1 MRQILSISTKEVRDG
16 LRNRW
21 VVATTLLLVIFALVL
36 GMLGSAPT
44 GTVKVDPLTVTL
56 VSLSSL
62 SIFLIPLIA
71 LLLSYDA
78 IVGEVERGTM
88 SLLLSYPI
96 ARWQVLAGKF
106 VGHLIILAIATVV
119 GYGIAGV
126 VLHFLYGGSGAAA
139 WGDFAKMIG
148 LSVFLGASFLSIG
161 YLLSTLVRERA
172 TAAGLALFVW
182 LFMVVIFDMALIG
195 VLVADTKQV
204 ITADM
209 LNTILLFNP
218 ADIYRLL
225 NLVGSENISLFAGMA
240 GLSDQMNLQASVLYA
255 ALALWVFIPFVIAVI
270 VFNRKQL

>member
-1 MRQILSISTKEVRDG
+1 MRQILSISIKEIHDG

-21 VVATTLLLVIFALVL
+21 VLATTLLLVIFALVL

-126 VLHFLYGGSGAAA
+126 VLHFLYGGSSAAA

-182 LFMVVIFDMALIG
+182 LFMVVIFDMALIC

-270 VFNRKQL
+270 VFDRKQL

>member
-1 MRQILSISTKEVRDG
+1 MRQILSISIKEIHDG

-21 VVATTLLLVIFALVL
+21 VLATTLLLVIFALVL
-36 GMLGSAPT
+36 GMMGTAPT

-88 SLLLSYPI
+88 SLLLSYPV

-106 VGHLIILAIATVV
+106 IGHVVILAIATVV
-119 GYGIAGV
+119 GYGLAGV
-126 VLHFLYGGSGAAA
+126 VLHFIHGGSSTAA
-139 WGDFAKMIG
+139 WFDFTRMIG
-148 LSVFLGASFLSIG
+148 LSIFLGASFLSMG

-209 LNTILLFNP
+209 LNHILLFNP

-225 NLVGSENISLFAGMA
+225 NLVDSENISLYAGMA
-240 GLSDQMNLQASVLYA
+240 GLSDQMSLQVSVLYT
-255 ALALWVFIPFVIAVI
+255 ALSLWVAVPFVLAVV

>member
-1 MRQILSISTKEVRDG
+1 MRQILSISIKEVRDG

-21 VVATTLLLVIFALVL
+21 VLATTLLLVVFALVL
-36 GMLGSAPT
+36 GMMGTAPT

-78 IVGEVERGTM
+78 IVGEIERGTM

-106 VGHLIILAIATVV
+106 IGHVVILAIATVV
-119 GYGIAGV
+119 GYGVAGI
-126 VLHFLYGGSGAAA
+126 VLHFLYGGSSTAA
-139 WGDFAKMIG
+139 WFDFAKMIG

-195 VLVADTKQV
+195 MLVADSKQL
-204 ITADM
+204 ITADT
-209 LNTILLFNP
+209 LNMILLFNP

-225 NLVGSENISLFAGMA
+225 NLVNSENISLFAGMA
-240 GLSDQMNLQASVLYA
+240 GLSDQMSLQASVLYG
-255 ALALWVFIPFVIAVI
+255 ALCLWVAVPFALAVI

>member
-21 VVATTLLLVIFALVL
+21 VVATTLLLVVFALVL

-106 VGHLIILAIATVV
+106 LGHLIILAISTVV
-119 GYGIAGV
+119 GYGVAGV
-126 VLHFLYGGSGAAA
+126 VLHFLYGGSSVAA
-139 WGDFAKMIG
+139 WVDFAKMIG

-195 VLVADTKQV
+195 ILVADSKQA

-240 GLSDQMNLQASVLYA
+240 GLSDQMNLQVSILYS
-255 ALALWVFIPFVIAVI
+255 ALTLWVIVPFVVAVMM
-270 VFNRKQL
+270 FNRKQL

>member
-1 MRQILSISTKEVRDG
+1 MRQILSISLKEIRDG

-21 VVATTLLLVIFALVL
+21 VLATTLLLVIFALVL
-36 GMLGSAPT
+36 GLLGTAPT

-88 SLLLSYPI
+88 SLLLSYPV
-96 ARWQVLAGKF
+96 ARWHVLAGKF
-106 VGHLIILAIATVV
+106 IGHLIILAIATTV
-119 GYGIAGV
+119 GYGIAGL
-126 VLHFLYGGSGAAA
+126 VLHFIYGSSAAA
-139 WGDFAKMIG
+139 WVDFSKMIA
-148 LSVFLGASFLSIG
+148 LSIFLGASFLALG
-161 YLLSTLVRERA
+161 YLLSTFVKERA

-195 VLVADTKQV
+195 ILVADTQQT
-204 ITADM
+204 ITADT
-209 LNTILLFNP
+209 LNYILLFNP

-225 NLVGSENISLFAGMA
+225 NLVDSENISLYAGMA
-240 GLSDQMNLQASVLYA
+240 GLSDQINLRPSVLYG
-255 ALALWVFIPFVIAVI
+255 ALSLWVILPFMLAVM

>member
-1 MRQILSISTKEVRDG
+1 MRQILSISIKEIHDG

-21 VVATTLLLVIFALVL
+21 VLATTLLLVIFALVL
-36 GMLGSAPT
+36 GMMGTAPT

-88 SLLLSYPI
+88 SLLLSYPV

-106 VGHLIILAIATVV
+106 IGHVVILAIATVV
-119 GYGIAGV
+119 GYGLAGV
-126 VLHFLYGGSGAAA
+126 VLHFIHGGSSTTA
-139 WGDFAKMIG
+139 WFDFSRMIG
-148 LSVFLGASFLSIG
+148 LSIFLGASFLSLG

-204 ITADM
+204 ITAEM
-209 LNTILLFNP
+209 LNRILLFNP

-225 NLVGSENISLFAGMA
+225 NLVDSENISLYAGMA
-240 GLSDQMNLQASVLYA
+240 GLSDQMNLHVSVLYT
-255 ALALWVFIPFVIAVI
+255 ALSLWVVVPFILAVV

>member
-1 MRQILSISTKEVRDG
+1 MRQILSISLKEIRDG

-36 GMLGSAPT
+36 GMLGTAPT

-78 IVGEVERGTM
+78 IVGEIERGTM

-96 ARWQVLAGKF
+96 DRWEVLAGKF
-106 VGHLIILAIATVV
+106 LGHVVILAIATVV
-119 GYGIAGV
+119 GYGVAGV
-126 VLHFLYGGSGAAA
+126 VLHFLYGGSSTTA
-139 WGDFAKMIG
+139 WLDFSKMIA
-148 LSVFLGASFLSIG
+148 LSVFLGASFLSLG
-161 YLLSTLVRERA
+161 YLLSTLVKERA

-195 VLVADTKQV
+195 ILVADTKQM
-204 ITADM
+204 ISADT
-209 LNTILLFNP
+209 LNYILLFNP

-225 NLVGSENISLFAGMA
+225 NLVDSENTSVFAGMA
-240 GLSDQMNLQASVLYA
+240 GLSEQMNLQVHVLYG
-255 ALALWVFIPFVIAVI
+255 ALCLWVILPFVIAVMI
-270 VFNRKQL
+270 FNRKQL

>member
-1 MRQILSISTKEVRDG
+1 MKQILSISIKEVRDG

-36 GMLGSAPT
+36 GMMGTAPT
-44 GTVKVDPLTVTL
+44 GTIKVDPLTVTL

-96 ARWQVLAGKF
+96 ARCQVLAGKF
-106 VGHLIILAIATVV
+106 LGHLIILTISTAV
-119 GYGIAGV
+119 GYGVAGL
-126 VLHFLYGGSGAAA
+126 VLHFLYGGSSTTA
-139 WGDFAKMIG
+139 WVDFGRMIA

-161 YLLSTLVRERA
+161 YLLSAWVRERA
-172 TAAGLALFVW
+172 TAAGLALFIW
-182 LFMVVIFDMALIG
+182 LFVVVIFDMALIG
-195 VLVADTKQV
+195 ILVADTKQV

-209 LNTILLFNP
+209 LNYILLFNP

-225 NLVGSENISLFAGMA
+225 NLVSSENTSLFAGMA
-240 GLSDQMNLQASVLYA
+240 GLSNQMNLSASALYG
-255 ALALWVFIPFVIAVI
+255 ALALWVVIPFVLAVM